1 MIIHQ
6 IALYSAP
13 SLLQG
18 VDDYQENL
26 IPRLTTDEMTPFHEA
41 LTDAGVYHYDR
52 RDEIVSGVTQ
62 FVTDKAQMKVLFQA
76 AYTYARR
83 NPGKLAAKA
92 LTRGIPYVGWALLAY
107 DAIQLYQWYQD

>member
-41 LTDAGVYHYDR
+41 FTEV
-52 RDEIVSGVTQ
+52 
-62 FVTDKAQMKVLFQA
+62 
-76 AYTYARR
+76 
-83 NPGKLAAKA
+83 
-92 LTRGIPYVGWALLAY
+92 
-107 DAIQLYQWYQD
+107 